1 MKAIIIREWTDPQLF
16 PVEETEEPE
25 PGPGELRI
33 AVHCVGV
40 SFGETLIST
49 GRYQVR
55 PALPFVP
62 GAESAGVVDKL
73 GPGVTAFRVGDRV
86 APMGFVGK
94 SRDSQRI
101 LGGCREKL
109 VAPVANVTPVP
120 EQLSLELACL
130 FRSNAETAL
139 YGLQLARLEAGE
151 TLLVLGAGGG
161 TASAAVALGKY
172 FGARVIASASS
183 EAKRRITI
191 EAGADVA
198 IDSGATDWR
207 AQVEAAAGGGPDRPG
222 KVDVIYDPN
231 GGDMS
236 ERAFRTLGY
245 GGRHLVVGFAA
256 GTIPKLPLNLTL
268 MKSASVIGANL
279 LNAYE
284 EEPERCRENAR
295 LVLDLLAAGK
305 LPEPVIAKRYPL
317 EQAAEAYA
325 EVAAGRIAGRV
336 LITIGAPEPK

>member
-16 PVEETEEPE
+16 PVEETDEPE
-25 PGPGELRI
+25 PGPGEVRI

-49 GRYQVR
+49 GKYQVR

-94 SRDSQRI
+94 SRESQRI

-109 VAPVANVTPVP
+109 VAPVVNVTRVP
-120 EQLSLELACL
+120 EGLSLEMACL
-130 FRSNAETAL
+130 FRSNAETAI
-139 YGLQLARLEAGE
+139 YSLQLAHLKAGE

-172 FGARVIASASS
+172 MGARVIASASS
-183 EAKRRITI
+183 EAKRKIALD
-191 EAGADVA
+191 AGADVA
-198 IDSGATDWR
+198 IDSGAADWR
-207 AQVEAAAGGGPDRPG
+207 AQVEAAAGSGSEAPG

-284 EEPERCRENAR
+284 EEPERCRENGR
-295 LVLDLLAAGK
+295 IVLDLLAAGK

-325 EVAAGRIAGRV
+325 EVAAGRVAGRV
-336 LITIGAPEPK
+336 LIMCGGADLR

>member
-1 MKAIIIREWTDPQLF
+1 MKAIVIREWADPQPF

-25 PGPGELRI
+25 PGPGEVRI

-40 SFGETLIST
+40 SFGDTLIST

-55 PALPFVP
+55 PSLPFTP

-73 GPGVTAFRVGDRV
+73 GPGVTEFRVGDRV

-109 VAPVANVTPVP
+109 IAPVANVTAVP
-120 EQLSLELACL
+120 EGLSLEMACL

-139 YGLQLARLEAGE
+139 YGLQLARLQAGE
-151 TLLVLGAGGG
+151 TMLVLGAGGG

-183 EAKRRITI
+183 EAKRRIALD
-191 EAGADVA
+191 AGADIA
-198 IDSGATDWR
+198 IDSGAADWR
-207 AQVEAAAGGGPDRPG
+207 AQVEAAAGTGPDNPG
-222 KVDVIYDPN
+222 KVDVVYDPN
-231 GGDMS
+231 GGDIT
-236 ERAFRTLGY
+236 ECAFRTLGY
-245 GGRHLVVGFAA
+245 GGRHLVIGFAA

-295 LVLDLLAAGK
+295 TVLELLAAGK
-305 LPEPVIAKRYPL
+305 LPEPVIARRYPL
-317 EQAAEAYA
+317 EQAGEAYA
-325 EVAAGRIAGRV
+325 EVAAGKIAGRV
-336 LITIGAPEPK
+336 LIMCGGTVRG

>member
-1 MKAIIIREWTDPQLF
+1 M
-16 PVEETEEPE
+16 
-25 PGPGELRI
+25 
-33 AVHCVGV
+33 
-40 SFGETLIST
+40 
-49 GRYQVR
+49 
-55 PALPFVP
+55 
-62 GAESAGVVDKL
+62 
-73 GPGVTAFRVGDRV
+73 
-86 APMGFVGK
+86 
-94 SRDSQRI
+94 
-101 LGGCREKL
+101 
-109 VAPVANVTPVP
+109 P

>member
-25 PGPGELRI
+25 PGPGEVRI

-49 GRYQVR
+49 GKYQVR

-62 GAESAGVVDKL
+62 GAESAGVIDKV
-73 GPGVTAFRVGDRV
+73 GPCVTEYRVGDRV

-94 SRDSQRI
+94 SRESQRI

-109 VAPVANVTPVP
+109 VAPVANVTRVP
-120 EQLSLELACL
+120 EGLSLELACL
-130 FRSNAETAL
+130 FRSNAETAI
-139 YGLQLARLEAGE
+139 YSLQLAHLKAGE

-172 FGARVIASASS
+172 MGARVIASASS
-183 EAKRRITI
+183 EAKRKIALD
-191 EAGADVA
+191 AGADVA
-198 IDSGATDWR
+198 IDSGAADWR
-207 AQVEAAAGGGPDRPG
+207 AQVEAGG

-284 EEPERCRENAR
+284 EEPERCRENGR
-295 LVLDLLAAGK
+295 IVLELLAAGK
-305 LPEPVIAKRYPL
+305 LPEPVIAQRYPL
-317 EQAAEAYA
+317 EQAAQAYA
-325 EVAAGRIAGRV
+325 EVAAGKIAGRV
-336 LITIGAPEPK
+336 LIMCGGTNTR

>member
-1 MKAIIIREWTDPQLF
+1 MLLLHRCPMKAIIIREWSDPQPF
-16 PVEETEEPE
+16 PLEHVEEPE
-25 PGPGELRI
+25 PGPGEVRI
-33 AVHCVGV
+33 RVHCVGV
-40 SFGETLIST
+40 TFGETLIAT
-49 GRYQVR
+49 GRYQVK
-55 PALPFVP
+55 PNLPFVP
-62 GAESAGVVDKL
+62 GSESAGVIDKV
-73 GPGVTAFRVGDRV
+73 GPGVEGLAVGDRV

-94 SRDSQRI
+94 SRDSRRI

-109 VAPVANVTPVP
+109 IAPAANITRVP
-120 EQLSLELACL
+120 DGVSLEMAAL

-139 YGLQLARLEAGE
+139 YSLQLARLKAGE

-161 TASAAVALGKY
+161 TASAAVALGKHM
-172 FGARVIASASS
+172 GARVIGSASS
-183 EAKRRITI
+183 EAKRRIALD
-191 EAGADVA
+191 AGADVVV
-198 IDSGATDWR
+198 DSNAEDWR
-207 AQVEAAAGGGPDRPG
+207 QQVEAGG

-256 GTIPKLPLNLTL
+256 GAIPKLPLNLTL

-284 EEPERCRENAR
+284 IEPDRCRANAAY
-295 LVLDLLAAGK
+295 LLDLLAEGK

-325 EVAAGRIAGRV
+325 EVAAGKIAGRV
-336 LITIGAPEPK
+336 LIMCGGPDAA